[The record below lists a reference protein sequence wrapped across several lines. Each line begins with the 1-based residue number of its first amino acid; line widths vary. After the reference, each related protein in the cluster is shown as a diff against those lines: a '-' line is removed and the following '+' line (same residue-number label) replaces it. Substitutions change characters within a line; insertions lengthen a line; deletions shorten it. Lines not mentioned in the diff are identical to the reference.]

1 MCNSHCIINL
11 RECIIIYSVGT
22 GSEGKSL
29 IIVVLK
35 LYRFELASASFLEKP
50 RINFSGRFRAD
61 VSTLNNGP
69 TNYEKVMEGEEIVVK
84 KFNPGGTN
92 TFTMIDCRVTSV
104 VLENGLA
111 IEDEIIG
118 ELIVINPESSLPKLI
133 TLDPDQQDTS
143 SIYGMKL
150 GVNWSMLSNNAFIG
164 DFVLAML
171 ERDSWFRQAN
181 STDPDKYCVD
191 KKIQCLAAHS
201 VSKLV
206 NVQWSKQ
213 LTSNALRSLKEH
225 THKDKEDGY
234 TLSIMLTLYNY
245 NRMPEEPWF
254 LYGSIVGSIG
264 ISSAGES
271 LSFPENRVMK
281 AINNIPVPVPSWSPL
296 CALISNFTTTTY
308 FDVFGS
314 TLAIDFSNS
323 IPIDTNGELCHLYR
337 LFVCIL
343 VDDQV
348 TVELVGELPYMEKDW
363 YKMTSGIQDFE
374 LTDQQLKFVQK
385 RKVIAVFFKAKPVE
399 NTLKQG
405 DRYPV
410 CDNNTLSTS
419 NCVYIILSE
428 DPYLVAPMDHTN
440 YRLEKGDSAEARLKV
455 RHYGVQPSEKLSLSL
470 CDVSPNGD
478 ATNSDLKYTR
488 TQTTGK
494 DGIAIFYFVAGDVG
508 TPRKYIDGQVF
519 IFNYCVC
526 EQCEKMN
533 CQQCSV
539 NVGNTL
545 SFLVWSHMKYKRPY
559 FWDTH
564 VKPIFFQY
572 QKLYPVMNSILKLG
586 DYEAVTKPRNIDMIL
601 FTMSMDI
608 NHPSYMPASRDLS
621 PTKKEMII
629 EWLRTE
635 DHPLNWDTL
644 IEKEYEIPSFCNRS
658 YLFYREKLRKELVTE
673 KSLSWIKNFPKN
685 EYVAILLDGLGEDSL
700 PTLAESEIAQS
711 FSKVSTVIEQSHT
724 QTLKEWKNDLFIRRT
739 IDVLKNRDH
748 LTDSYIEALLS
759 MVLKLSNDDSNSLPS
774 WYTSSHCSKRQLKE
788 NLQIALQLEF
798 STIPPYLTALYS
810 IKDGYNQEAYE
821 IIRSVVMQEMLHM
834 AQAANLLIAIGGR
847 PIIDSAQVAPSYPGK
862 IPGGVLPGLNVTL
875 QKASPKYIADVFMMI
890 EFPNELV
897 YEDSFSNKEKEI
909 KSHVLTIGKFY
920 KNIQQCMIELYEK
933 EGENFFDKEAKQ
945 MTWPWTAHE
954 DGIKLVTVSS
964 IEEAIDAINVIIEEG
979 EGTEQKD
986 PTYLKS
992 SDLAHFFKFEML
1004 ACKHHLRI
1012 LHDHEQYFYDL
1023 RGAEIEF
1030 TPEGIWPM
1038 QDNPSSKNIP
1048 KNSHLYHEAK
1058 IFHDVYRSL
1067 LRSLQAAFNGQPD
1080 AIKESVPLMSS
1091 MQIQAKKLMAM
1102 EMPSSLP
1109 GQPKQTCGPIFDYD
1123 WQI

>member
-1 MCNSHCIINL
+1 MVTQKPGK
-11 RECIIIYSVGT
+11 YS
-22 GSEGKSL
+22 SL
-29 IIVVLK
+29 LC
-35 LYRFELASASFLEKP
+35 LNYRFQLASASFLEKP
-50 RINFSGRFRAD
+50 RINFLGRFRAD
-61 VSTLNNGP
+61 IATLNNGP
-69 TNYEKVMEGEEIVVK
+69 TNKKEGEIVE

-92 TFTMIDCRVTSV
+92 AFTLIDCKVTSV

-118 ELIVINPESSLPKLI
+118 ESIVINPESSLPKL
-133 TLDPDQQDTS
+133 TALDPDQEMTPS
-143 SIYGMKL
+143 VYGMKL
-150 GVNWSMLSNNAFIG
+150 GVNWSMLSNDAFIG
-164 DFVLAML
+164 DFVPSVL
-171 ERDSWFRQAN
+171 ERDVWFRQAN
-181 STDPDKYCVD
+181 STDPDKQCAHTKTV
-191 KKIQCLAAHS
+191 CLAAHS

-213 LTSNALRSLKEH
+213 LTSNALKSLKER
-225 THKDKEDGY
+225 THKDKENGY

-245 NRMPEEPWF
+245 NKIPEEPWF
-254 LYGSIVGSIG
+254 LYGKIVGSIG

-281 AINNIPVPVPSWSPL
+281 AINNFPLPVPSWSPL
-296 CALISNFTTTTY
+296 CELIFSFTTTTY

-374 LTDQQLKFVQK
+374 LTDQQLKFIQK
-385 RKVIAVFFKAKPVE
+385 RKVVAVFFKAEPIE

-405 DRYPV
+405 DRYTI
-410 CDNNTLSTS
+410 CDKSNNTLSTS
-419 NCVYIILSE
+419 NCVYIILRE
-428 DPYLVAPMDHTN
+428 DLYLVAPMDYTN
-440 YRLEKGDSAEARLKV
+440 YRLEKGDSAEARIKV

-478 ATNSDLKYTR
+478 ATNSDLEYTR
-488 TQTTGK
+488 TQTTGE
-494 DGIAIFYFVAGDVG
+494 DGIAVFYFVAGDVG
-508 TPRKYIDGQVF
+508 TPRKDTDGQVF
-519 IFNYCVC
+519 VFNYCIC

-533 CQQCSV
+533 CSQQCSV

-545 SFLVWSHMKYKRPY
+545 SFLVWSHMKYKKPY

-572 QKLYPVMNSILKLG
+572 QKLYPAMSSVLKLG
-586 DYEAVTKPRNIDMIL
+586 DYEAVTRPRNIDMIL
-601 FTMSMDI
+601 FSMSMDI
-608 NHPSYMPASRDLS
+608 NHPGYMPASRDLS
-621 PTKKEMII
+621 PTKKEMIK

-635 DHPLNWDTL
+635 DHPLNWDTM
-644 IEKEYEIPSFCNRS
+644 IEKQYEASSFCNRS
-658 YLFYREKLRKELVTE
+658 YLFYREKLRKDNTRLVIE
-673 KSLSWIKNFPKN
+673 KSLSWIKSYPKN
-685 EYVAILLDGLGEDSL
+685 EYVAMLLDGLGDSL

-711 FSKVSTVIEQSHT
+711 FSKVAMVTAQSHT
-724 QTLKEWKNDLFIRRT
+724 QTLSDCKECKNDLFIRRT

-759 MVLKLSNDDSNSLPS
+759 TVLKLSNDDSNSLPS

-788 NLQIALQLEF
+788 NLQTALQLEF

-834 AQAANLLIAIGGR
+834 VQAANLLIAIGGR
-847 PIIDSAQVAPSYPGK
+847 PVIDSAQAAPSYPGK

-897 YEDSFSNKEKEI
+897 YEDTLSNKEKEV
-909 KSHVLTIGKFY
+909 KSHMLTIGTFY
-920 KNIQQCMIELYEK
+920 KNIKQCMIELYE
-933 EGENFFDKEAKQ
+933 EERDTFFDKDAKQ

-954 DGIKLVTVSS
+954 DGIKLRTVSS
-964 IEEAIDAINVIIEEG
+964 IEDAIEAINVIIEEG
-979 EGTEQKD
+979 EGTEQRD

-992 SDLAHFFKFEML
+992 SELAHFFKFEML
-1004 ACKHHLRI
+1004 ACKHHLRV
-1012 LHDHEQYFYDL
+1012 LHDHEQYFYDF

-1030 TPEGIWPM
+1030 TPEGVWPM
-1038 QDNPSSKNIP
+1038 QDNPSSKNIL
-1048 KNSHLYHEAK
+1048 KNSHLYQEAK
-1058 IFHDVYRSL
+1058 TFHDVYRSL
-1067 LRSLQAAFNGQPD
+1067 LRSLQAAFDGQPD
-1080 AIKESVPLMSS
+1080 AIKDSIPIMSS
-1091 MQIQAKKLMAM
+1091 MQIQAKKLMSM

-1109 GQPKQTCGPIFDYD
+1109 GQPQQTCGPIFDYD
-1123 WQI
+1123 WQN